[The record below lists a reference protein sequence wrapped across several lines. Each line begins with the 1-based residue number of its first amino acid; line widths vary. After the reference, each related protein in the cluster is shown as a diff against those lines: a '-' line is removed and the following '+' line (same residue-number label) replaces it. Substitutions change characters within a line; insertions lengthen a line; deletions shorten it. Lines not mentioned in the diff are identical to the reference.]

1 VVELG
6 AIFAAGIWAGM
17 INTVVGSGTLV
28 TFPVL
33 LLFGYPA
40 LTANVSNNI
49 GLLAGSASGIYG
61 YRAEA
66 RQHLGLVL
74 RLLPASVAGGL
85 AGALLLLVL
94 PAEAFDAIVPV
105 LIAIGLLM
113 VVVGPALQRR
123 TAARRGSDDDPDAEA
138 PTPRPSPALF
148 VLVFL
153 LGVYGGYFGA
163 AQGILL
169 VGVFGVMLTIGMQ
182 GINALKN
189 VLAGAVNGVAAIAF
203 VLVAREHIDWK
214 VVGLIAGGSLIGGY
228 LGARIGRRLPP
239 QALRAVILTVGVVAL
254 VRILFL
260 D

>member
-1 VVELG
+1 MLELG

-33 LLFGYPA
+33 LLFGYPP

-85 AGALLLLVL
+85 VGALLLLVL
-94 PAEAFDAIVPV
+94 PAEAFGAIVPV

-123 TAARRGSDDDPDAEA
+123 TAARRGTDAAA
-138 PTPRPSPALF
+138 PSVRPRASL
-148 VLVFL
+148 VLLVFA
-153 LGVYGGYFGA
+153 LGIYGGYFGA

-169 VGVFGVMLTIGMQ
+169 VGLFGVMLTIGMQ

-214 VVGLIAGGSLIGGY
+214 VVGLIAAGSLIGGY

-239 QALRAVILTVGVVAL
+239 NALRAVIIVVGSVAL
-254 VRILFL
+254 VRIVFFA
-260 D
+260 

>member
-1 VVELG
+1 MLELG

-33 LLFGYPA
+33 LLFGYAP

-66 RQHLGLVL
+66 RQHLGLLL
-74 RLLPASVAGGL
+74 RLLPASAAGGL
-85 AGALLLLVL
+85 VGALLLFAL
-94 PAEAFDAIVPV
+94 PAEAFGAIVPV

-113 VVVGPALQRR
+113 VVAGPALQRR
-123 TAARRGSDDDPDAEA
+123 TAARRGAGGDAPSDER
-138 PTPRPSPALF
+138 PRVLLV

-182 GINALKN
+182 GINGLKN
-189 VLAGAVNGVAAIAF
+189 VLAGAVNGIAAIAF
-203 VLVAREHIDWK
+203 VIVARDHIDWK

-239 QALRAVILTVGVVAL
+239 NVLRAVILVVGVAAL
-254 VRILFL
+254 ARLVLF

>member
-1 VVELG
+1 MIELG
-6 AIFAAGIWAGM
+6 AIFAAGVWAGM

-33 LLFGYPA
+33 LLFGYPP

-74 RLLPASVAGGL
+74 RLVPASAAGGL
-85 AGALLLLVL
+85 VGALLLFVL
-94 PAEAFDAIVPV
+94 PAEAFGAIVPV

-113 VVVGPALQRR
+113 VVAGPSLQRR
-123 TAARRGSDDDPDAEA
+123 AAARRGSDDVGPA
-138 PTPRPSPALF
+138 PATRPRVSLVALVF
-148 VLVFL
+148 VL
-153 LGVYGGYFGA
+153 GIYGGYFGA

-169 VGVFGVMLTIGMQ
+169 VGLFGVMLTIGMQ
-182 GINALKN
+182 GVNALKN
-189 VLAGAVNGVAAIAF
+189 VLAGVVNGVAAIVF
-203 VLVAREHIDWK
+203 VLVARDHIDWK

-239 QALRAVILTVGVVAL
+239 NALRAVILAVGIVAL
-254 VRILFL
+254 VRIVLF

>member
-1 VVELG
+1 MLELG

-33 LLFGYPA
+33 LLFGYPP

-49 GLLAGSASGIYG
+49 GLLAGSVSGVYG

-74 RLLPASVAGGL
+74 RLVPASAAGGL
-85 AGALLLLVL
+85 AGALLLFVL
-94 PAEAFDAIVPV
+94 PAEAFGAIVPV

-113 VVVGPALQRR
+113 VVVGPSLQRR
-123 TAARRGSDDDPDAEA
+123 AAARRDPDD
-138 PTPRPSPALF
+138 TSTGRTGSPRASLV
-148 VLVFL
+148 VLVFA

-169 VGVFGVMLTIGMQ
+169 VGLFGVMLTIGMQ

-189 VLAGAVNGVAAIAF
+189 VLAGVVNGVAAIVF
-203 VLVAREHIDWK
+203 VVVARDHIDWK

-228 LGARIGRRLPP
+228 VGARVGRRLPP
-239 QALRAVILTVGVVAL
+239 NALRAVILAVGIVAL
-254 VRILFL
+254 VRIVLF

>member
-1 VVELG
+1 MLELG

-33 LLFGYPA
+33 LLFGYAP

-66 RQHLGLVL
+66 RQHLGLLL

-85 AGALLLLVL
+85 VGALLLFAL
-94 PAEAFDAIVPV
+94 PAEAFGAIVPV

-123 TAARRGSDDDPDAEA
+123 TAARREAAGDVTTDDR
-138 PTPRPSPALF
+138 PRVLLV

-182 GINALKN
+182 GINGLKN
-189 VLAGAVNGVAAIAF
+189 VLAGAVNGIAAIAF
-203 VLVAREHIDWK
+203 VIVARDHIDWK

-239 QALRAVILTVGVVAL
+239 NVLRAVILVVGVAAL
-254 VRILFL
+254 ARLVLF

>member
-1 VVELG
+1 MLELG

-33 LLFGYPA
+33 LLFGYAP

-74 RLLPASVAGGL
+74 RLLPASAAGGL
-85 AGALLLLVL
+85 LGALLLFVL
-94 PAEAFDAIVPV
+94 PADAFGAIVPV

-113 VVVGPALQRR
+113 VVVGPTLQRR
-123 TAARRGSDDDPDAEA
+123 TAARREPDAIIV
-138 PTPRPSPALF
+138 PTVRPRAS
-148 VLVFL
+148 LVVGVFA

-169 VGVFGVMLTIGMQ
+169 VGLFGVTLTIGMQ
-182 GINALKN
+182 GINAVKN
-189 VLAGAVNGVAAIAF
+189 VLAGAVNGIAAIAF
-203 VLVAREHIDWK
+203 VLVARDHIDWK

-228 LGARIGRRLPP
+228 LGARVGRRLPP
-239 QALRAVILTVGVVAL
+239 NALRAVILVVGTVAL
-254 VRILFL
+254 VRILFF

>member
-1 VVELG
+1 MLELV

-33 LLFGYPA
+33 LLFGYAP

-66 RQHLGLVL
+66 RQHLGLLL
-74 RLLPASVAGGL
+74 RLLPASAAGGL
-85 AGALLLLVL
+85 VGALLLFAL
-94 PAEAFDAIVPV
+94 PAEAFGAIVPV

-123 TAARRGSDDDPDAEA
+123 TAARREAAGVTDPDDR
-138 PTPRPSPALF
+138 PRVLLI

-182 GINALKN
+182 GINGLKN
-189 VLAGAVNGVAAIAF
+189 VLAGAVNGIAAIAF
-203 VLVAREHIDWK
+203 VVVARDHIDWK

-239 QALRAVILTVGVVAL
+239 NVLRAVILVVGVAAL
-254 VRILFL
+254 ARLVLF

>member
-1 VVELG
+1 MLELG
-6 AIFAAGIWAGM
+6 AIFAAGVWAGM

-33 LLFGYPA
+33 LLFGYPP

-74 RLLPASVAGGL
+74 RLLPASLAGGL
-85 AGALLLLVL
+85 VGALLLLVL
-94 PAEAFDAIVPV
+94 PAEAFGAIVPV

-113 VVVGPALQRR
+113 VVVGPTLQRR
-123 TAARRGSDDDPDAEA
+123 TAARRGPDAVSV
-138 PTPRPSPALF
+138 PTVRPRASLV
-148 VLVFL
+148 VLVFA
-153 LGVYGGYFGA
+153 LGIYGGYFGA

-169 VGVFGVMLTIGMQ
+169 VGLFGVMLTIGMQ

-203 VLVAREHIDWK
+203 VLVAREHIDWE

-228 LGARIGRRLPP
+228 LGARVGRRLPP
-239 QALRAVILTVGVVAL
+239 QALRAVILVVGTVAL
-254 VRILFL
+254 VRILFF

>member
-1 VVELG
+1 
-6 AIFAAGIWAGM
+6 M

-33 LLFGYPA
+33 LLFGYPP

-66 RQHLGLVL
+66 RQHLGLVV

-85 AGALLLLVL
+85 VGALLLLVL
-94 PAEAFDAIVPV
+94 PAEAFGAIVPV

-113 VVVGPALQRR
+113 VVVGPTLQRR
-123 TAARRGSDDDPDAEA
+123 TAARRGADADA
-138 PTPRPSPALF
+138 VASARPRVSL
-148 VLVFL
+148 VLLVFA

-169 VGVFGVMLTIGMQ
+169 VGLFGVMLTIGMQ

-189 VLAGAVNGVAAIAF
+189 VLAGAVNGVAAIVF

-239 QALRAVILTVGVVAL
+239 NALRAVILVVGTLAL
-254 VRILFL
+254 VRIVFF